1 VQGLGKFREVEAVE
15 GNTRF
20 KKLKEIQG
28 LRSLRG

>member
-20 KKLKEIQG
+20 KKFKGLKR
-28 LRSLRG
+28 LKKYKV